1 MTNRT
6 DESTSTAVVW
16 GIAALTGVVG
26 AAVAIVAMG
35 LGFMA
40 ALFLGVIV
48 AILVGLVMTIAFR
61 RGQAAAPTPGP
72 ETAARA
78 SVPEPTPTLE
88 PVVQQ
93 PVAAPAPAAEPAGQ
107 NPATAAEPVAGQRPA
122 PLAAPRGD
130 APDDLKRIK
139 GVGPK
144 LEQMLHGMGIYHF
157 DQIAAWTAA
166 ELAWVDDNLT
176 GFKGRASRDDWQAQ
190 AKLLAEGGETEFSAR
205 VGKGEVY

>member
-6 DESTSTAVVW
+6 DESTSTAVLW
-16 GIAALTGVVG
+16 GVAALAGLVL

-35 LGFMA
+35 VGLMA
-40 ALFLGVIV
+40 ALFLGLVV

-61 RGQAAAPTPGP
+61 GGQAAAPTPGP

-78 SVPEPTPTLE
+78 GAPDPAPAEPAKAAAPEAAP
-88 PVVQQ
+88 Q
-93 PVAAPAPAAEPAGQ
+93 PAPAPEAAAPAAA
-107 NPATAAEPVAGQRPA
+107 A
-122 PLAAPRGD
+122 PGALQAPRGE
-130 APDDLKRIK
+130 AADDLKKIK

-157 DQIAAWTAA
+157 DQIAAWTSA
-166 ELAWVDDNLT
+166 ELAWVDENLT

-205 VGKGEVY
+205 VGKGDVY